1 MKQAIIFDI
10 DGTLADHKN
19 RIKYINQEPKK
30 WDLFFS
36 ESIYD
41 KPLKHVKIIYD
52 ALKKADKYQ
61 IIIMTGRPNKY
72 KGITI
77 EWLYKNG
84 FNYDKLFMRPTNNY
98 KNNIEMKE
106 IILHKIMQ
114 YYEVVF
120 AFDDDEKVIELYK
133 KYNIKVLQV
142 L

>member
-19 RIKYINQEPKK
+19 RLKYIEKKPKK

-36 ESIYD
+36 ESVYD
-41 KPLKHVKIIYD
+41 KPLKHIKIIYD

-72 KGITI
+72 KEITI
-77 EWLYKNG
+77 EWLHKNG
-84 FNYDKLFMRPTNNY
+84 FNYDKLFMRPANNY
-98 KNNIEMKE
+98 KKNIEIKE
-106 IILHKIMQ
+106 IILRKIMR

>member
-19 RIKYINQEPKK
+19 RLKYIEQKPKK

-41 KPLKHVKIIYD
+41 KPLKHIKIIYD
-52 ALKKADKYQ
+52 ALKKTGKYY

-72 KGITI
+72 KAITI
-77 EWLYKNG
+77 EWLQKNG
-84 FNYDKLFMRPTNNY
+84 FDYDKLLMRPTNNF
-98 KNNIEMKE
+98 KQNLEMKE
-106 IILHKIMQ
+106 ILLQKIMQ

-120 AFDDDEKVIELYK
+120 AFDDDEKIMELYK
-133 KYNIKVLQV
+133 KYNIKVLHV
-142 L
+142 I